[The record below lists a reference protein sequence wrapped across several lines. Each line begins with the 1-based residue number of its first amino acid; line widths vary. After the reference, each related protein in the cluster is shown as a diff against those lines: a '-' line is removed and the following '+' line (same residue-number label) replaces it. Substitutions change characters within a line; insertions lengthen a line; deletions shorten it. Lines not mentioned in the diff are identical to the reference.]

1 MDDKQ
6 LLSAASFML
15 NKRLHNLPLDERLCI
30 WNLIH
35 RIDPGYSD
43 PHTERFINEC
53 RDVLAPMLNPE
64 E

>member
-30 WNLIH
+30 YQLIL
-35 RIDPGYSD
+35 RIDPTYMDQHTIQFGY
-43 PHTERFINEC
+43 EC
-53 RDVLAPMLNPE
+53 TRAINPE